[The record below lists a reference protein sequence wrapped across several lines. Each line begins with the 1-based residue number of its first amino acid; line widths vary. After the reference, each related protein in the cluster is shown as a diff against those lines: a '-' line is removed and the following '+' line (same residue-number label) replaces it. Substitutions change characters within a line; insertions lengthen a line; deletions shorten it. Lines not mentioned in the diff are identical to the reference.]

1 MSQRTVTMVEELAMR
16 LTKHHGLENDFL
28 VALTGD
34 VPRGIEELAAQL
46 CDRRTGI
53 GADGL
58 LLGLPGSRGA
68 DLTMVLH
75 NADGSAA
82 EMSGNGIRCLAQAH
96 AMANSTGPT
105 SLEIDTAGGRRSVAI
120 DGDQSEAQVTVGM
133 GPVGPGPGVHEDI
146 LNELGSALVA
156 TADLGNPHLV
166 VAVEDQA
173 IVDIATI
180 GSHYEMFYPE
190 GMNVEFISVREG
202 DPNALDMVVWER
214 GVGVTRACGTG
225 ATAAAVRAHQWDLV
239 GEQVRVHM
247 PGGDVQVSI
256 GKEPVLVGPATYIGA
271 IEVST

>member
-1 MSQRTVTMVEELAMR
+1 MVQKLAMR

-28 VALTGD
+28 VALARE
-34 VPRGIEELAAQL
+34 VPRDIEKLAREL

-58 LLGLPGSRGA
+58 LLGLPGSDGA

-75 NADGSAA
+75 NADGSPA

-120 DGDQSEAQVTVGM
+120 DGDQSEAQVTVAM
-133 GPVGPGPGVHEDI
+133 GPVGPGPGVHADI
-146 LNELGSALVA
+146 LRELGSTLAA

-166 VAVEDQA
+166 VAVEDQGL
-173 IVDIATI
+173 IDIATI
-180 GSHYEMFYPE
+180 GPYCEAFYPD
-190 GMNVEFISVREG
+190 GINVEFISVREN

-225 ATAAAVRAHQWDLV
+225 ATAAAVLAQQWDLV
-239 GEQVRVHM
+239 GGEVWVNM
-247 PGGDVQVSI
+247 PGGNVRVLIEQD
-256 GKEPVLVGPATYIGA
+256 PVLVGPTVFIGA
-271 IEVST
+271 IEVFT